1 MDVFERVREVNRG
14 ADLNEQHLTSARAR
28 LLTGIDA
35 GTVAERKRLVRK
47 PVFIV
52 AGVLAGVAAATA
64 GVVVVSQL
72 NAPEP
77 RVEAVPVPTL
87 DPRPHGDP
95 LPRPSA
101 TSGTGTTE
109 PFPGTTPQAGQY
121 LHVATT
127 VDSLLYRD
135 ARVTVFTWPSHQ
147 EGLAPIGG
155 LLVRDHSETFVPADR
170 SGEWRG
176 SNGPSS
182 QRLQFFPED
191 QWPAGELAWDTL
203 LPPNDSVSRWTFTG
217 GFDTEVGPPVGSTE
231 YFAQFPRDPQAL
243 LEFAKG
249 FERGYDVTPGEADEA
264 AVTTIMDALRSNVA
278 PADLREALIAAL
290 ALSPL
295 VEATPSGGN
304 VTYRVRFQHI
314 DARTDTL
321 TIDTATGW
329 MSEYT
334 LRYDR
339 TDGTEGDMVPT
350 DVPDIRYTST
360 VSIVDAIP

>member
-14 ADLNEQHLTSARAR
+14 AGLSEEHLTSARAR

-35 GTVAERKRLVRK
+35 GVPAERARRVRR
-47 PVFIV
+47 PLFLV
-52 AGVLAGVAAATA
+52 AGAVAGVAAATA
-64 GVVVVSQL
+64 GVVMLSQL
-72 NAPEP
+72 TAPEP
-77 RVEAVPVPTL
+77 RVEAVPVQTL

-101 TSGTGTTE
+101 TSGTGATE

-121 LHVATT
+121 LHVTTT

-135 ARVTVFTWPSHQ
+135 ARVTVFTWPWHQ
-147 EGLAPIGG
+147 DGLAPIGA

-176 SNGPSS
+176 SNGPNS

-191 QWPAGELAWDTL
+191 QWPAGELAWDNL
-203 LPPNDSVSRWTFTG
+203 FPANDSVGRWTFTG
-217 GFDTEVGPPVGSTE
+217 GFDTEVGPPTGSTE

-243 LEFAKG
+243 LEFAKS
-249 FERGYDVTPGEADEA
+249 FERGYEMVPEQADEA
-264 AVTTIMDALRSNVA
+264 AVITIMDALRSNVA
-278 PADLREALIAAL
+278 PADLREALISAL

-295 VEATPSGGN
+295 VEATPSGGT
-304 VTYRVRFQHI
+304 VIYRARFQHI

-321 TIDTATGW
+321 TVDTTTGW

-339 TDGTEGDMVPT
+339 TDGADGDMVPT
-350 DVPDIRYTST
+350 DVPDIRYTAT